1 MNQDELTRIVTDAL
15 REAWRQN
22 VWHTMPYGERA
33 VVETVLEDFAIAL
46 TNEVWPDKSAEAP
59 YMPEEWAAAIKEP

>member
-1 MNQDELTRIVTDAL
+1 
-15 REAWRQN
+15 
-22 VWHTMPYGERA
+22 
-33 VVETVLEDFAIAL
+33 VLEDFAIAL